1 MSTAATTTLLVLALL
16 LPAGPLDAQDDWN
29 LELAPYLWTVGTD
42 ADVTLD
48 SQTVRVKRDFGS
60 VDLGGSVLGAGRID
74 RFVIWSQLDF
84 LALDTDE
91 LERVPGRG
99 RLQTDLSL
107 ATLGFGHQF
116 GQGGGTTFDV
126 LLGARHLHIDSKLLL
141 NGVGRF
147 TQDED
152 FTDAVVIVRPSWS
165 LSERWLFNPTVSL
178 GGGDSKLTWELQPQF
193 QYRLTENIAVRFGY
207 RYVYYRLDSD
217 DRVSNWDGA
226 IDGMIFGIGGLFR
239 L

>member
-1 MSTAATTTLLVLALL
+1 MSTAATATWLMLALL
-16 LPAGPLDAQDDWN
+16 VRAEQLHAQGDWN

-48 SQTVRVKRDFGS
+48 SQTARIKREFDN
-60 VDLGGSVLGAGRID
+60 VDLGGSILGAGRID
-74 RFVIWSQLDF
+74 RFVIWSLLDF

-91 LERVPGRG
+91 LDRVPSRG

-107 ATLGFGHQF
+107 ATLGFGYQF
-116 GQGGGTTFDV
+116 GGRGGNSLDV
-126 LLGARHLHIDSKLLL
+126 LLGVRRLSLDSKLML

-152 FTDAVVIVRPSWS
+152 FTDAVVIVRPGWS
-165 LSERWLFNPTVSL
+165 LAERWLFDPTIAL
-178 GGGDSKLTWELQPQF
+178 GGGDSELTWELQPQF
-193 QYRLTENIAVRFGY
+193 QYRLTDSIAIRFGY

-217 DRVSNWDGA
+217 DRVSHWDGA
-226 IDGMIFGIGGLFR
+226 IDGLIFGIGGLFR